1 MKAHKNIS
9 ATLWRGLLL
18 IGLISTLTSCQ
29 SVQDHTIPLS
39 ADFMAAS
46 EMYQANKPT
55 WRLSSSAYQQQFGIF
70 TIQGADVSWQTST
83 KANLWFAESGLLDKD
98 EVNDSWLK
106 FIAADILNRRGRS
119 IENYK
124 IVKHQDFAF
133 ELLQNGQPAVNSQCR
148 IMALDEG
155 TEIRS
160 LNTND
165 NSQYDRTG
173 RKHSYMGCLVSQG
186 NQIWQLIADSRKS
199 EANYFDMRSND
210 LQLQFK
216 PVNEK
221 LMLVNQKYISMPEWF
236 KQQSGLTIHQQGL
249 QLSALSFDGNKPK
262 IWLRKALPTT
272 QQALLLSASYSLLM
286 YDWLDEEWR
295 SPALKMPN

>member
-1 MKAHKNIS
+1 VATNLSIS
-9 ATLWRGLLL
+9 RPLWRSTLLLGLIATL
-18 IGLISTLTSCQ
+18 SSCQ

-39 ADFMAAS
+39 ADFSAAS
-46 EMYQANKPT
+46 ELYQANKPS
-55 WRLSSSAYQQQFGIF
+55 WRLSSSAYQQQFGAF
-70 TIQGADVSWQTST
+70 TIQGADVSWKTSI
-83 KANLWFAESGLLDKD
+83 KANLWFAQTGLLDKD
-98 EVNDSWLK
+98 EVADSWLK

-119 IENYK
+119 VENYK

-133 ELLQNGQPAVNSQCR
+133 NLLQGGQHAVHSQCR

-160 LNTND
+160 LD
-165 NSQYDRTG
+165 NSSSQHDSTT

-186 NQIWQLIADSRKS
+186 NQVWQLIADSRKG
-199 EANYFDMRSND
+199 EANYFAMTSGD

-221 LMLVNQKYISMPEWF
+221 LMLVNQQYISMPEWF

-249 QLSALSFDGNKPK
+249 QLSALSFDGDKPK
-262 IWLRKALPTT
+262 IWLRKVLPTN
-272 QQALLLSASYSLLM
+272 QQALLLTASYSLLM

-295 SPALKMPN
+295 SPSLKIPN

>member
-1 MKAHKNIS
+1 MVTYLSIS
-9 ATLWRGLLL
+9 ATLWRSILLM
-18 IGLISTLTSCQ
+18 GLISTLASCQ
-29 SVQDHTIPLS
+29 SVQDYTIPLS
-39 ADFMAAS
+39 ADFMSAS

-55 WRLSSSAYQQQFGIF
+55 WRLSSSAYQQQFGVF
-70 TIQGADVSWQTST
+70 TIQGADVSWKTST

-106 FIAADILNRRGRS
+106 FIAADILNRRGHS

-124 IVKHQDFAF
+124 IVRHQDFAF
-133 ELLQNGQPAVNSQCR
+133 ELLQNGQPSVHSQCR

-186 NQIWQLIADSRKS
+186 NQIWQLIADSRKG
-199 EANYFDMRSND
+199 EANYFDMTSSN

-221 LMLVNQKYISMPEWF
+221 LMLVNQQYISMPEWF

-249 QLSALSFDGNKPK
+249 QLSALSFDGDKPK
-262 IWLRKALPTT
+262 IWLRKALPTA
-272 QQALLLSASYSLLM
+272 QQALLLTASYSLLM

-295 SPALKMPN
+295 SPSLKMPN